1 MLQRNG
7 QQPKYALRKFNIGLV
22 SALIGTTVGFLQVSN
37 STKIAHADETNTQVN
52 NFDTQNNQNIN
63 VVNNETATNS
73 TNNNSVADSSS
84 SNNLP
89 LNNTQNNNLN
99 INNQQSSAN
108 IAMFAESKIATNNT
122 NNELAVNKNGLFNS
136 NLDNN
141 KYQTDPV
148 TAKADYKQG
157 EDVSIADKIT
167 NATQQSQQITT
178 ALVVYDSV
186 NPIFYQTYVTNL
198 KAGQSIDTATNNGLA
213 KTLTINHDV
222 LQNNHGYLAKI
233 GVFDS
238 QNKLI
243 SSKALGL
250 SVEDNWKVFPRYGVI
265 AGSGD
270 YSNSIINN
278 SELLQKYNQQMEEMA
293 RMHIN
298 SNFYYDVYKDPANP
312 IPDTTNPFNQTWSWW
327 SGQNGATI
335 DPTII
340 KKMIALGHQYGQ
352 DAMLYNMISA
362 KTNNENQSNTPGLP
376 DDSQLVYNFKDGA
389 FGKKGTAMT
398 NVMKNSDP
406 YIAQIYYNPASKS
419 WIEFIANTMD
429 KAINNMGFDGWQG
442 DTIGDNQVTTSEN
455 KGTNDSS
462 KSFDLASSYD
472 YFVNQ
477 IKKYWQAKGKNYDL
491 TVNAVGANG
500 LINLAKSNED
510 MAYVE
515 VWPGSTYDGH
525 NETEYGD
532 LKWLVDKVRQTS
544 GKSLVVAAYL
554 KHNQPQGD
562 KFNTD
567 AELLVDATVAASGGY
582 HMTIAANANKKDGN
596 NIGILDNEY
605 YPNQEYGVS
614 DDLNYKL
621 YNYQQFITAYENI
634 LRGKNVENDNNIAK
648 TFSNNGKQLS
658 KDDNSSRESG
668 RTGNQVWTFTK
679 QGDGFKTIQLINL
692 MGINSDWDNT
702 SKGNNKTPTT
712 QKDLTVTYPLNGMPL
727 SQAQELA
734 QNVYLMSPDNWTNN
748 SIQHVQAKV
757 INSNGHY
764 DLAITVPELDIWDML
779 YLNLNPAK
787 QQVVHY
793 EYVNNNKILG
803 TGIAHLNI
811 NNGQSIVDVSDLKD
825 IPHGYAVTTNAINY
839 NPTQMLV
846 TIPVERKTDTS
857 SATSQSSSSAH
868 NSSATSQSHNN
879 SSANSSS
886 VSQSHNN
893 SSANSSSSTSQSH
906 NNSSHN
912 SSSVSQSHNNSS
924 ANSSSSTSQSHN
936 SSSTNSSSTSQSHS
950 SSSINSSSVSQSH
963 NNSSANSSSASQS
976 HNNSSTNSSSASQ
989 SHSNS
994 SANSSGASQS
1004 HNNSSAN
1011 SSSSTSQA
1019 HNNSSANS
1027 SSTSQSHNNSSAN
1040 SSSST
1045 SQSHNSSSTNK
1056 SSTSQ
1061 SHNSSSANSSSVS
1074 QSHNNSST
1082 NSSSVNQSHSNPL
1095 ANSSSASIAS
1105 LSNSSNST
1113 VKFNGAKSSNTAHF
1127 ETPSSANSATNSNNS
1142 NQENNNNYNVSG
1154 TKPLTSPVNSLINN
1168 NSPLDILNRGNNNL
1182 AQTNISNSQNNEL
1195 AIMLLGTSTL
1205 VIGIG
1210 LGLNKRKTK

>member
-1 MLQRNG
+1 
-7 QQPKYALRKFNIGLV
+7 
-22 SALIGTTVGFLQVSN
+22 
-37 STKIAHADETNTQVN
+37 
-52 NFDTQNNQNIN
+52 
-63 VVNNETATNS
+63 
-73 TNNNSVADSSS
+73 
-84 SNNLP
+84 
-89 LNNTQNNNLN
+89 
-99 INNQQSSAN
+99 
-108 IAMFAESKIATNNT
+108 
-122 NNELAVNKNGLFNS
+122 
-136 NLDNN
+136 
-141 KYQTDPV
+141 
-148 TAKADYKQG
+148 
-157 EDVSIADKIT
+157 
-167 NATQQSQQITT
+167 
-178 ALVVYDSV
+178 
-186 NPIFYQTYVTNL
+186 
-198 KAGQSIDTATNNGLA
+198 
-213 KTLTINHDV
+213 
-222 LQNNHGYLAKI
+222 
-233 GVFDS
+233 
-238 QNKLI
+238 
-243 SSKALGL
+243 
-250 SVEDNWKVFPRYGVI
+250 
-265 AGSGD
+265 
-270 YSNSIINN
+270 
-278 SELLQKYNQQMEEMA
+278 MA

-327 SGQNGATI
+327 SGKNGSTI

-376 DDSQLVYNFKDGA
+376 DDSQLVYNFQDGA

-429 KAINNMGFDGWQG
+429 KAINDMGFDGWQG

-477 IKKYWQAKGKNYDL
+477 VKKYWQAKGKNHDL

-515 VWPGSTYDGH
+515 VWPGSTYDGYH
-525 NETEYGD
+525 ETEYGD

-621 YNYQQFITAYENI
+621 YNYQQFITSYENI

-648 TFSNNGKQLS
+648 TFSNDGKQLS

-748 SIQHVQAKV
+748 NIQHVQAKV

-803 TGIAHLNI
+803 TGIARLSI
-811 NNGQSIVDVSDLKD
+811 NNNQSTVDVSSLKD
-825 IPHGYAVTTNAINY
+825 IPQDYVVTTNAINY
-839 NPTQMLV
+839 NPTQMLI
-846 TIPVERKTDTS
+846 TIPVAHKENTS

-868 NSSATSQSHNN
+868 NSSATSQSNSSASVHNSSSTSQSHNN
-879 SSANSSS
+879 SSVNSSS
-886 VSQSHNN
+886 TSQSHNN
-893 SSANSSSSTSQSH
+893 SSANSSSSTSQS
-906 NNSSHN
+906 
-912 SSSVSQSHNNSS
+912 
-924 ANSSSSTSQSHN
+924 
-936 SSSTNSSSTSQSHS
+936 
-950 SSSINSSSVSQSH
+950 
-963 NNSSANSSSASQS
+963 
-976 HNNSSTNSSSASQ
+976 
-989 SHSNS
+989 
-994 SANSSGASQS
+994 
-1004 HNNSSAN
+1004 
-1011 SSSSTSQA
+1011 

-1045 SQSHNSSSTNK
+1045 SQSHNNFSNNSSSVSQSHNSSLTNSSSTSQSHNNSSTNNS

-1061 SHNSSSANSSSVS
+1061 SHNSSSTNSSSTS
-1074 QSHNNSST
+1074 QSHNNSSAN
-1082 NSSSVNQSHSNPL
+1082 NSSSTSQSHSNFM
-1095 ANSSSASIAS
+1095 ANSSSASQSHNNSSANSSSTNQSHSASLTNSSSALVAS
-1105 LSNSSNST
+1105 LSNSSNSA
-1113 VKFNGAKSSNTAHF
+1113 VQFNGSKSSNAAPL
-1127 ETPSSANSATNSNNS
+1127 ETPSSANSATNSNS
-1142 NQENNNNYNVSG
+1142 NQKNNNNYNISG
-1154 TKPLTSPVNSLINN
+1154 TKALTSPVNSLINN
-1168 NSPLDILNRGNNNL
+1168 SSPLDILNRGNNNL
-1182 AQTNISNSQNNEL
+1182 AQTNISNNQNNEL

>member
-37 STKIAHADETNTQVN
+37 STKIAHADETTTQVN

-108 IAMFAESKIATNNT
+108 IAMFAENKIATNNT

-148 TAKADYKQG
+148 TSKADYKQG

-167 NATQQSQQITT
+167 NATQQDQQITT

-327 SGQNGATI
+327 SGKNGSTI

-389 FGKKGTAMT
+389 FGKQGTAMT
-398 NVMKNSDP
+398 NTMKNSDP

-429 KAINNMGFDGWQG
+429 KAINDMGFDGWQG

-462 KSFDLASSYD
+462 KSFDLASTYD

-477 IKKYWQAKGKNYDL
+477 VKKYWQAKGKNHDL

-544 GKSLVVAAYL
+544 GKSLIVAAYL

-562 KFNTD
+562 KFNTN

-648 TFSNNGKQLS
+648 TFSNDGKQLS

-748 SIQHVQAKV
+748 NIQHVQAKV

-793 EYVNNNKILG
+793 EYVDNNKILG

-811 NNGQSIVDVSDLKD
+811 NNNQSTVDVSGLKD
-825 IPHGYAVTTNAINY
+825 IPHGYAATTNAINY
-839 NPTQMLV
+839 NPTQMLI
-846 TIPVERKTDTS
+846 TIPVAHKENTS

-879 SSANSSS
+879 SSVNSSSTSQSHSNSSTNNSSSTSQSHSNSSTNSSSVNQSHSNSSTNSSSTNQSHNNSSANSSS

-893 SSANSSSSTSQSH
+893 SLANSSS
-906 NNSSHN
+906 
-912 SSSVSQSHNNSS
+912 
-924 ANSSSSTSQSHN
+924 ASQSHN
-936 SSSTNSSSTSQSHS
+936 SSSTNSSSTSQSH
-950 SSSINSSSVSQSH
+950 NSSSANSSSASQSH

-976 HNNSSTNSSSASQ
+976 HNNSSTNSSS
-989 SHSNS
+989 
-994 SANSSGASQS
+994 
-1004 HNNSSAN
+1004 
-1011 SSSSTSQA
+1011 STSQS

-1027 SSTSQSHNNSSAN
+1027 SSTSQSHNNF
-1040 SSSST
+1040 
-1045 SQSHNSSSTNK
+1045 
-1056 SSTSQ
+1056 
-1061 SHNSSSANSSSVS
+1061 
-1074 QSHNNSST
+1074 ST
-1082 NSSSVNQSHSNPL
+1082 NSSS
-1095 ANSSSASIAS
+1095 ASVAS
-1105 LSNSSNST
+1105 LPSSSNST
-1113 VKFNGAKSSNTAHF
+1113 VKFNGAKSSSTAPF
-1127 ETPSSANSATNSNNS
+1127 KTSSSANSATNSNS
-1142 NQENNNNYNVSG
+1142 NQGNNNNYNVSG

-1168 NSPLDILNRGNNNL
+1168 SSPLDILNRGNNNL

-1195 AIMLLGTSTL
+1195 TIMLLGTSTL
-1205 VIGIG
+1205 AIGIG

>member
-1 MLQRNG
+1 MLQHTS

-37 STKIAHADETNTQVN
+37 STKIAHADETTTQVN

-108 IAMFAESKIATNNT
+108 IAMFTESKIATNNT
-122 NNELAVNKNGLFNS
+122 NNELAINKNGLFNS

-157 EDVSIADKIT
+157 EDISIADKIT
-167 NATQQSQQITT
+167 NAAQQDQQITT

-278 SELLQKYNQQMEEMA
+278 SELLQKYNQQIEEMA
-293 RMHIN
+293 HMHIN
-298 SNFYYDVYKDPANP
+298 STFYYDVYKDPANP

-327 SGQNGATI
+327 SGKNGSTI

-389 FGKKGTAMT
+389 FGKQGTAMT
-398 NVMKNSDP
+398 NTMKNSDP

-429 KAINNMGFDGWQG
+429 KAINDMGFDGWQG

-462 KSFDLASSYD
+462 KSFDLASTYD

-477 IKKYWQAKGKNYDL
+477 VKKYWQAKGKNHDL

-532 LKWLVDKVRQTS
+532 LKWLVDKVRQAS

-554 KHNQPQGD
+554 KHNQSQGD

-702 SKGNNKTPTT
+702 SKNNNKTPTT

-803 TGIAHLNI
+803 TGTARLNI
-811 NNGQSIVDVSDLKD
+811 NNNQSTVDISSLKD
-825 IPHGYAVTTNAINY
+825 IPQDYTVTTNAINY
-839 NPTQMLV
+839 NPTQMLI
-846 TIPVERKTDTS
+846 TIPVERKANTS

-868 NSSATSQSHNN
+868 NSSATSQSN
-879 SSANSSS
+879 SGASAHNSSS
-886 VSQSHNN
+886 TSQSHNSSSVNSSSSTSQSHSNSSTNSSNVSQSHNN
-893 SSANSSSSTSQSH
+893 SSANSS
-906 NNSSHN
+906 N
-912 SSSVSQSHNNSS
+912 
-924 ANSSSSTSQSHN
+924 STSQSHN
-936 SSSTNSSSTSQSHS
+936 SSSTNSSSTSQSY
-950 SSSINSSSVSQSH
+950 NSSST
-963 NNSSANSSSASQS
+963 NSSSTSQS
-976 HNNSSTNSSSASQ
+976 HNNSSTNSSSTTSQSNNSASTHNSSSTSQPHSNSSTNSSSTTSQSNNSASTHNSSSTNQ

-994 SANSSGASQS
+994 TT
-1004 HNNSSAN
+1004 N
-1011 SSSSTSQA
+1011 SSSTTSQS
-1019 HNNSSANS
+1019 NNSASTNS
-1027 SSTSQSHNNSSAN
+1027 SSTSQSHSNSATNNSSSTSQSSNSSAN
-1040 SSSST
+1040 SSSI
-1045 SQSHNSSSTNK
+1045 
-1056 SSTSQ
+1056 
-1061 SHNSSSANSSSVS
+1061 S

-1082 NSSSVNQSHSNPL
+1082 NSSSTSV
-1095 ANSSSASIAS
+1095 AS
-1105 LSNSSNST
+1105 LPNSSNSA
-1113 VKFNGAKSSNTAHF
+1113 VQFNGAKSSKATPF
-1127 ETPSSANSATNSNNS
+1127 ETSSSANSATNSNSNQVNNS
-1142 NQENNNNYNVSG
+1142 NYNISG
-1154 TKPLTSPVNSLINN
+1154 TKTPTSPINSFINN
-1168 NSPLDILNRGNNNL
+1168 DSPLDILNRGNNNL

-1195 AIMLLGTSTL
+1195 TIMLLGTSTL

>member
-1 MLQRNG
+1 
-7 QQPKYALRKFNIGLV
+7 
-22 SALIGTTVGFLQVSN
+22 
-37 STKIAHADETNTQVN
+37 
-52 NFDTQNNQNIN
+52 
-63 VVNNETATNS
+63 
-73 TNNNSVADSSS
+73 
-84 SNNLP
+84 
-89 LNNTQNNNLN
+89 
-99 INNQQSSAN
+99 
-108 IAMFAESKIATNNT
+108 
-122 NNELAVNKNGLFNS
+122 
-136 NLDNN
+136 
-141 KYQTDPV
+141 
-148 TAKADYKQG
+148 
-157 EDVSIADKIT
+157 
-167 NATQQSQQITT
+167 
-178 ALVVYDSV
+178 
-186 NPIFYQTYVTNL
+186 
-198 KAGQSIDTATNNGLA
+198 
-213 KTLTINHDV
+213 
-222 LQNNHGYLAKI
+222 
-233 GVFDS
+233 
-238 QNKLI
+238 
-243 SSKALGL
+243 
-250 SVEDNWKVFPRYGVI
+250 
-265 AGSGD
+265 
-270 YSNSIINN
+270 
-278 SELLQKYNQQMEEMA
+278 
-293 RMHIN
+293 MHIN
-298 SNFYYDVYKDPANP
+298 STFYYDVYKDPANP

-327 SGQNGATI
+327 SGKNGSTI

-389 FGKKGTAMT
+389 FGKQGTAMT
-398 NVMKNSDP
+398 NTMKNSDP

-429 KAINNMGFDGWQG
+429 KAINDMGFDGWQG

-462 KSFDLASSYD
+462 KSFDLASTYD

-477 IKKYWQAKGKNYDL
+477 VKKYWQAKGKNHDL

-532 LKWLVDKVRQTS
+532 LKWLVDKVRQAS

-793 EYVNNNKILG
+793 EYVNNNNILG
-803 TGIAHLNI
+803 TGIARLSI
-811 NNGQSIVDVSDLKD
+811 NNNQSTVDVSSLKD
-825 IPHGYAVTTNAINY
+825 IPQDYVVTTNAINY
-839 NPTQMLV
+839 NPTQMLI
-846 TIPVERKTDTS
+846 TIPVAHKENTS
-857 SATSQSSSSAH
+857 SATSQSNSSASVH
-868 NSSATSQSHNN
+868 NSSSTSQSHNN
-879 SSANSSS
+879 SSNNSSS

-893 SSANSSSSTSQSH
+893 SSANSSSSTSQS
-906 NNSSHN
+906 
-912 SSSVSQSHNNSS
+912 
-924 ANSSSSTSQSHN
+924 
-936 SSSTNSSSTSQSHS
+936 
-950 SSSINSSSVSQSH
+950 
-963 NNSSANSSSASQS
+963 
-976 HNNSSTNSSSASQ
+976 
-989 SHSNS
+989 
-994 SANSSGASQS
+994 
-1004 HNNSSAN
+1004 
-1011 SSSSTSQA
+1011 

-1045 SQSHNSSSTNK
+1045 SQSHNNSSANSSN
-1056 SSTSQ
+1056 STSQ
-1061 SHNSSSANSSSVS
+1061 SHS
-1074 QSHNNSST
+1074 NSST
-1082 NSSSVNQSHSNPL
+1082 NSSSVNQSHSNSS
-1095 ANSSSASIAS
+1095 ANSSSTNQSHNNSSANSSSVNQSHSNSSTNSSSISQSNNSATIHNSSSTSQSHSNSSANSSSISQSHNNSSTNSSSTSVAS
-1105 LSNSSNST
+1105 LPNSSNSE
-1113 VKFNGAKSSNTAHF
+1113 VQFNGAKSSKATPF
-1127 ETPSSANSATNSNNS
+1127 ETSSSANSATNSNSNQVNNS
-1142 NQENNNNYNVSG
+1142 NYNISG
-1154 TKPLTSPVNSLINN
+1154 TKTPTSPINSFINN
-1168 NSPLDILNRGNNNL
+1168 DSPLDILNRGNNNL

-1195 AIMLLGTSTL
+1195 TIMLLGTSTL

>member
-37 STKIAHADETNTQVN
+37 STKIAHADETTTQVN

-122 NNELAVNKNGLFNS
+122 NNELAINKNGLFNS

-167 NATQQSQQITT
+167 NATQQDQQITT

-327 SGQNGATI
+327 SGKNGSTI

-340 KKMIALGHQYGQ
+340 KKIIALGHQYGQ

-389 FGKKGTAMT
+389 FGKQGTAMT
-398 NVMKNSDP
+398 NTMKNSDP

-429 KAINNMGFDGWQG
+429 KAINDMGFDGWQG

-462 KSFDLASSYD
+462 KSFDLASTYD

-477 IKKYWQAKGKNYDL
+477 VKKYWQAKGKNHDL

-515 VWPGSTYDGH
+515 VWPNSTYDGH

-621 YNYQQFITAYENI
+621 YNYHQFITAYENI

-648 TFSNNGKQLS
+648 TFSNDGKQLS

-787 QQVVHY
+787 QQVIHY

-811 NNGQSIVDVSDLKD
+811 NNGQSTVDVSDLKD
-825 IPHGYAVTTNAINY
+825 IPHDYAVTTNAINY

-868 NSSATSQSHNN
+868 NSSATSQSN
-879 SSANSSS
+879 SSASI
-886 VSQSHNN
+886 HN
-893 SSANSSSSTSQSH
+893 SSSTSQSH
-906 NNSSHN
+906 NNSS
-912 SSSVSQSHNNSS
+912 V
-924 ANSSSSTSQSHN
+924 
-936 SSSTNSSSTSQSHS
+936 NSSSTSQSHS
-950 SSSINSSSVSQSH
+950 NF
-963 NNSSANSSSASQS
+963 
-976 HNNSSTNSSSASQ
+976 STN
-989 SHSNS
+989 
-994 SANSSGASQS
+994 
-1004 HNNSSAN
+1004 
-1011 SSSSTSQA
+1011 
-1019 HNNSSANS
+1019 NS

-1040 SSSST
+1040 SSST
-1045 SQSHNSSSTNK
+1045 SQSHSNSSTNSSSISQSHNN
-1056 SSTSQ
+1056 SSANSSSSASQ
-1061 SHNSSSANSSSVS
+1061 SHNSSSANSSSSTS
-1074 QSHNNSST
+1074 QSHNNSSANSSSVNQSHSNSSTNSSSTSQSHNSSSTNSSSSTSQAHNNSSNNSSSASQSHNSSSTDSSSTSQSYNSSST
-1082 NSSSVNQSHSNPL
+1082 NSSSVNQSHSNSL
-1095 ANSSSASIAS
+1095 ANSSSASVAS
-1105 LSNSSNST
+1105 LSNPSNST
-1113 VKFNGAKSSNTAHF
+1113 VKFNGAKPSSTAPF
-1127 ETPSSANSATNSNNS
+1127 ETLSSTNGATNSNS
-1142 NQENNNNYNVSG
+1142 NQANNNNYNISG
-1154 TKPLTSPVNSLINN
+1154 TKPSTSPVNSLINN

>member
-1 MLQRNG
+1 MLQRNS

-37 STKIAHADETNTQVN
+37 STQIAHADETTTQVN
-52 NFDTQNNQNIN
+52 NSDTQNNQNTSIN
-63 VVNNETATNS
+63 SEAVTSN
-73 TNNNSVADSSS
+73 TNNSSAVDSSS

-89 LNNTQNNNLN
+89 LNSTQTNNLN

-108 IAMFAESKIATNNT
+108 TALLTESKIATNNT

-157 EDVSIADKIT
+157 EDISIADKIT
-167 NATQQSQQITT
+167 NATPQDQQITT

-233 GVFDS
+233 GVFDG

-243 SSKALGL
+243 SSKALGI

-278 SELLQKYNQQMEEMA
+278 SELLQKYNQQIEEMA

-298 SNFYYDVYKDPANP
+298 STFYYDVYKDPANP

-327 SGQNGATI
+327 SGKNGSTI

-429 KAINNMGFDGWQG
+429 KAINDMGFDGWQG

-477 IKKYWQAKGKNYDL
+477 VKKYWQAKGKNHDL

-515 VWPGSTYDGH
+515 VWPGSTYDGYK
-525 NETEYGD
+525 ETEYGD

-562 KFNTD
+562 KFNTN

-582 HMTIAANANKKDGN
+582 HMTIAANANKKDEN

-621 YNYQQFITAYENI
+621 YNYQQFITSYENI

-648 TFSNNGKQLS
+648 TFSNEGKQIS

-668 RTGNQVWTFTK
+668 RSGNQVWTFTK

-702 SKGNNKTPTT
+702 SGNNNKTPAT
-712 QKDLTVTYPLNGMPL
+712 QKNLTVTYPLNGMPL

-748 SIQHVQAKV
+748 NIQHVQAKV

-764 DLAITVPELDIWDML
+764 DLAIAVPELDIWDML

-787 QQVVHY
+787 QQIVHY

-803 TGIAHLNI
+803 TGIARLNI
-811 NNGQSIVDVSDLKD
+811 NNNQSTVDVSSLKD
-825 IPHGYAVTTNAINY
+825 IPQDYVVTTNAINY
-839 NPTQMLV
+839 NPTQILI
-846 TIPVERKTDTS
+846 TIPVAHKENTS

-868 NSSATSQSHNN
+868 NSSATSQSN
-879 SSANSSS
+879 SSAS
-886 VSQSHNN
+886 VHN
-893 SSANSSSSTSQSH
+893 SSSTSQSH
-906 NNSSHN
+906 NNSS
-912 SSSVSQSHNNSS
+912 V
-924 ANSSSSTSQSHN
+924 
-936 SSSTNSSSTSQSHS
+936 
-950 SSSINSSSVSQSH
+950 
-963 NNSSANSSSASQS
+963 
-976 HNNSSTNSSSASQ
+976 
-989 SHSNS
+989 
-994 SANSSGASQS
+994 
-1004 HNNSSAN
+1004 
-1011 SSSSTSQA
+1011 
-1019 HNNSSANS
+1019 NS

-1045 SQSHNSSSTNK
+1045 SQSHNSSSANSSSSISQSHNNSSNNSSSASQSHNNSSANSS

-1061 SHNSSSANSSSVS
+1061 SHNNSSANSSSSAS
-1074 QSHNNSST
+1074 QSHSNSST
-1082 NSSSVNQSHSNPL
+1082 NSSSTSQSHNNASANNSSSTSQSHSNSM
-1095 ANSSSASIAS
+1095 ANSSSALVAS

-1113 VKFNGAKSSNTAHF
+1113 VKFNGAKLSNTNPF
-1127 ETPSSANSATNSNNS
+1127 ETSSSANSATNSNS
-1142 NQENNNNYNVSG
+1142 NQGNNNNYNVSG
-1154 TKPLTSPVNSLINN
+1154 AKPLTSPVNSLINN
-1168 NSPLDILNRGNNNL
+1168 SSPLDILNRGNNNL
-1182 AQTNISNSQNNEL
+1182 AQTNISNSQKNEL
-1195 AIMLLGTSTL
+1195 TVMLLGTSTL

>member
-1 MLQRNG
+1 M
-7 QQPKYALRKFNIGLV
+7 
-22 SALIGTTVGFLQVSN
+22 
-37 STKIAHADETNTQVN
+37 
-52 NFDTQNNQNIN
+52 
-63 VVNNETATNS
+63 
-73 TNNNSVADSSS
+73 
-84 SNNLP
+84 
-89 LNNTQNNNLN
+89 
-99 INNQQSSAN
+99 
-108 IAMFAESKIATNNT
+108 
-122 NNELAVNKNGLFNS
+122 
-136 NLDNN
+136 DNN

-167 NATQQSQQITT
+167 NAAQQDQQITT

-213 KTLTINHDV
+213 KTLTISHDV

-243 SSKALGL
+243 SSKALGI

-278 SELLQKYNQQMEEMA
+278 SELLQKYNQQIEEMA

-298 SNFYYDVYKDPANP
+298 STFYYDVYKDPANP

-327 SGQNGATI
+327 SGKNGSTI

-389 FGKKGTAMT
+389 FGKQGTAMT
-398 NVMKNSDP
+398 NTMKNSDP

-429 KAINNMGFDGWQG
+429 KAINDMGFDGWQG

-462 KSFDLASSYD
+462 KSFDLASTYD

-477 IKKYWQAKGKNYDL
+477 VKKYWQAKGKNHDL

-532 LKWLVDKVRQTS
+532 LKWLVDKVRQAS

-779 YLNLNPAK
+779 YLNLKPAK

-811 NNGQSIVDVSDLKD
+811 NNGQSTVDISSLKD

-839 NPTQMLV
+839 NPTQMLI
-846 TIPVERKTDTS
+846 TIPIAHKENTS
-857 SATSQSSSSAH
+857 SATSQSNSSASVH
-868 NSSATSQSHNN
+868 NSSSTSQSHNN
-879 SSANSSS
+879 SSVNSSS
-886 VSQSHNN
+886 TSQSHNNSSVNISSTSQSHNN
-893 SSANSSSSTSQSH
+893 SSANSSSSTSQS
-906 NNSSHN
+906 
-912 SSSVSQSHNNSS
+912 
-924 ANSSSSTSQSHN
+924 
-936 SSSTNSSSTSQSHS
+936 
-950 SSSINSSSVSQSH
+950 
-963 NNSSANSSSASQS
+963 
-976 HNNSSTNSSSASQ
+976 
-989 SHSNS
+989 
-994 SANSSGASQS
+994 
-1004 HNNSSAN
+1004 
-1011 SSSSTSQA
+1011 

-1045 SQSHNSSSTNK
+1045 SQSHNNFSNNSSSVSQSHNSSLTNSSSTSQSHNNSSTNNS

-1061 SHNSSSANSSSVS
+1061 SHNSSSTNSSSTS
-1074 QSHNNSST
+1074 QSHNNSSAN
-1082 NSSSVNQSHSNPL
+1082 NSSSTSQSHSNFM
-1095 ANSSSASIAS
+1095 ANSSSASQSHNNSSANSSSTNQSHSASLTNSSSALVAS

-1113 VKFNGAKSSNTAHF
+1113 VKFNGAKSSSTAPF
-1127 ETPSSANSATNSNNS
+1127 ETPSSTNSATNSNS
-1142 NQENNNNYNVSG
+1142 NQANNNNYNISG
-1154 TKPLTSPVNSLINN
+1154 TKPSTSPINSLINN
-1168 NSPLDILNRGNNNL
+1168 NSPLDILNKGNNNL